1 MAMNNISFLVS
12 SEKDSLLAFKDNSL
26 ANGEG
31 NLGEEF
37 LSQLN
42 EAHNSMG
49 PLLKGNKNPDAEN
62 SIAITKH
69 KQPEENENL
78 SVKLDEITTDEVT
91 FVSVEM
97 LDQINSAQAMSTS
110 INKPFDATKSIESE
124 NAELEATQAEN
135 TDIENTEI
143 ENSELQST
151 RVIAST
157 NTSDEVSPEEANTA
171 SVVQNLIAT
180 NVDSKTA
187 KLTDSKSDSL
197 SSASLNS
204 LPLNEGKHR
213 KSDVAKAIESPLNS
227 INKKPDDSLGPI
239 VDDTELVSMDIKDQ
253 LAQDIPVSKSAKNIV
268 LPTAIL
274 TEAPSVSP
282 PPLTESQTTQASS
295 QTSESEKGVAIDT
308 LMTKDASLIKANSVI
323 ASLTPEQRS
332 QLNAQVKVL
341 ENTDSTNSA
350 ASSTSNLKQMLAQ
363 FITDNEKAQ
372 STVTKHPFS
381 AEINSLNTTE
391 KQSLLTQLNAYIK
404 TEQPKGEQLAVLK
417 QTVNELK
424 ASIEI
429 GLADTAKTDS
439 KTFVASETPNTVYNP
454 QKLSLKASTNEG
466 ADLNKAVTTSTKRD
480 DLLKSLEELQK
491 DGLRKI
497 TAEQTPARVAQVFTQ
512 ITAALNTQQ
521 TSTLSQYDSLS
532 YEQSLLDTQIIQT
545 QQLQSTSQVK
555 QVSIDPGVMQAINIV
570 KSDAAKLLQE
580 RVSSMLSINNKE
592 AEIRLD
598 PPEMGSMQ
606 IRIRSDAE
614 QAHINFVVQNQQA
627 KEALEQSMPRLREM
641 LAQQGLE
648 LGESTISYGQSG
660 GETAE
665 QSESGAQGNLANNKS
680 VNDENDEQA
689 NDTAQ
694 SSRQQTSSSIDY
706 YA

>member
-62 SIAITKH
+62 SIAIPKH

-91 FVSVEM
+91 FLSVEM

-124 NAELEATQAEN
+124 DAELET
-135 TDIENTEI
+135 T
-143 ENSELQST
+143 S
-151 RVIAST
+151 VILSA
-157 NTSDEVSPEEANTA
+157 NTSDEVTTEEANTA
-171 SVVQNLIAT
+171 SVVQNPIAT

-187 KLTDSKSDSL
+187 KLIDSKSDSL

-213 KSDVAKAIESPLNS
+213 KSGVAEAIEGPLNS
-227 INKKPDDSLGPI
+227 INKKPDDSPGSTLEKPEFAPMGSKEQLG
-239 VDDTELVSMDIKDQ
+239 Q
-253 LAQDIPVSKSAKNIV
+253 NKSADKNNIV
-268 LPTAIL
+268 LPTPTDKAGVTQSPL
-274 TEAPSVSP
+274 ATTEGDNNA
-282 PPLTESQTTQASS
+282 
-295 QTSESEKGVAIDT
+295 AIDT

-429 GLADTAKTDS
+429 GLADTTKSDS

>member
-42 EAHNSMG
+42 EAHNSMR

-62 SIAITKH
+62 SIAIPKH

-110 INKPFDATKSIESE
+110 INKPFDATNSLESE
-124 NAELEATQAEN
+124 NAELET
-135 TDIENTEI
+135 T
-143 ENSELQST
+143 S
-151 RVIAST
+151 VILSA
-157 NTSDEVSPEEANTA
+157 NTSDEVTTEEANIA
-171 SVVQNLIAT
+171 SVVQNPIAT

-187 KLTDSKSDSL
+187 KLIDSKSDNL
-197 SSASLNS
+197 SSRPLNS

-213 KSDVAKAIESPLNS
+213 KSDVAEAIEGPLNS
-227 INKKPDDSLGPI
+227 INKKPDDSPGSTLEKPEFASMGSKEQLG
-239 VDDTELVSMDIKDQ
+239 Q
-253 LAQDIPVSKSAKNIV
+253 NKSADKNNIV
-268 LPTAIL
+268 LPTPADKASVTQSPLATTEGDNNAAIN
-274 TEAPSVSP
+274 
-282 PPLTESQTTQASS
+282 
-295 QTSESEKGVAIDT
+295 T

-323 ASLTPEQRS
+323 ASLTLEQRS

-350 ASSTSNLKQMLAQ
+350 TSNTSNLKQMLAQ

-372 STVTKHPFS
+372 STVTKHSFS
-381 AEINSLNTTE
+381 AEINSLNTAE

-404 TEQPKGEQLAVLK
+404 TEQPKGEQLSVLK

-429 GLADTAKTDS
+429 GLADTAKSDS
-439 KTFVASETPNTVYNP
+439 KMFVASETTNAVNAVYDP

-466 ADLNKAVTTSTKRD
+466 ADINKAVATSAKRD

-491 DGLRKI
+491 DGLRKT

-570 KSDAAKLLQE
+570 KSDAAKLLQD

-689 NDTAQ
+689 NNTAQ

>member
-1 MAMNNISFLVS
+1 MAMNNISFLAS

-26 ANGEG
+26 ANSEE

-42 EAHNSMG
+42 EAHNSME
-49 PLLKGNKNPDAEN
+49 PLQKGNKNPNAEN
-62 SIAITKH
+62 SIAIPKH
-69 KQPEENENL
+69 KQKEENENL
-78 SVKLDEITTDEVT
+78 SAKRDEDTADDVT

-110 INKPFDATKSIESE
+110 VNKPF
-124 NAELEATQAEN
+124 EATES
-135 TDIENTEI
+135 TELD
-143 ENSELQST
+143 N
-151 RVIAST
+151 A
-157 NTSDEVSPEEANTA
+157 
-171 SVVQNLIAT
+171 
-180 NVDSKTA
+180 DSKTA
-187 KLTDSKSDSL
+187 DLKGSKIDSL
-197 SSASLNS
+197 NSLSLNS
-204 LPLNEGKHR
+204 LPLNEGKYH
-213 KSDVAKAIESPLNS
+213 KSGVAEAIEQPLNP
-227 INKKPDDSLGPI
+227 INKKPDDSIGPI
-239 VDDTELVSMDIKDQ
+239 VDDAELITMDIKNQ
-253 LAQDIPVSKSAKNIV
+253 LAQDKPVDKNSKNIV
-268 LPTAIL
+268 LPTPVP
-274 TEAPSVSP
+274 TPVTPSSATSLLAEP
-282 PPLTESQTTQASS
+282 EMIQASS
-295 QTSESEKGVAIDT
+295 QTSESEKSAAIDT
-308 LMTKDASLIKANSVI
+308 LMTKDTSLIKANNVI
-323 ASLTPEQRS
+323 TSLTPEQRS

-341 ENTDSTNSA
+341 ENTDSTSNA
-350 ASSTSNLKQMLAQ
+350 TSSTSNLKQMLAQ
-363 FITDNEKAQ
+363 FITDNEKTQ
-372 STVTKHPFS
+372 STVTKHSFS

-454 QKLSLKASTNEG
+454 QKLSLKTSTNEE

-491 DGLRKI
+491 DGLKKI
-497 TAEQTPARVAQVFTQ
+497 TAEQTSARVAQLFTQ

-521 TSTLSQYDSLS
+521 SSTLSQYDSLG
-532 YEQSLLDTQIIQT
+532 YDQSLLDTQIIQT

-570 KSDAAKLLQE
+570 KSDAAKLLQD

-660 GETAE
+660 SETSD
-665 QSESGAQGNLANNKS
+665 QSEGGTQGNLANNKS
-680 VNDENDEQA
+680 VNDENNEQA
-689 NDTAQ
+689 NNTAQ

>member
-1 MAMNNISFLVS
+1 MAMNNISFLAS

-26 ANGEG
+26 ANSEE

-42 EAHNSMG
+42 EAHNSME
-49 PLLKGNKNPDAEN
+49 PLLKGNKNPNAEN
-62 SIAITKH
+62 SIAIPKH

-78 SVKLDEITTDEVT
+78 SVKLDEVTTDEVT

-110 INKPFDATKSIESE
+110 VNKPFDATNSLESE

-135 TDIENTEI
+135 TKIENTEI
-143 ENSELQST
+143 ENTQLQST
-151 RVIAST
+151 QVIAST
-157 NTSDEVSPEEANTA
+157 NTSDEVSAKEANTA
-171 SVVQNLIAT
+171 SVVQNPIAT

-187 KLTDSKSDSL
+187 KLTDSKSDNF
-197 SSASLNS
+197 SSPSLNS

-213 KSDVAKAIESPLNS
+213 KSGVAEAIEGPLNS
-227 INKKPDDSLGPI
+227 INKKPDDSIGPI
-239 VDDTELVSMDIKDQ
+239 LEKPEVVSTSMSSREQ
-253 LAQDIPVSKSAKNIV
+253 LGQNKSADENNIV
-268 LPTAIL
+268 LPTLTDKAGVTQSSSAA
-274 TEAPSVSP
+274 TEADNN
-282 PPLTESQTTQASS
+282 A
-295 QTSESEKGVAIDT
+295 AIDT
-308 LMTKDASLIKANSVI
+308 LMTKDESLIKANDVI

-332 QLNAQVKVL
+332 QLNAQIKVL
-341 ENTDSTNSA
+341 ENTDSTSNA
-350 ASSTSNLKQMLAQ
+350 TSSTSNLKQMLAQ
-363 FITDNEKAQ
+363 FITDNEEAQ
-372 STVTKHPFS
+372 GSVAKHSFS

-454 QKLSLKASTNEG
+454 QKLSLKTSTNEG
-466 ADLNKAVTTSTKRD
+466 ADLNKAVTTSTKGD

-491 DGLRKI
+491 DGLKKI
-497 TAEQTPARVAQVFTQ
+497 TAEQTPVRVAQVFTQ

-665 QSESGAQGNLANNKS
+665 QSESGTQGDLANNKS

-689 NDTAQ
+689 NNTAQ

>member
-1 MAMNNISFLVS
+1 
-12 SEKDSLLAFKDNSL
+12 
-26 ANGEG
+26 
-31 NLGEEF
+31 
-37 LSQLN
+37 
-42 EAHNSMG
+42 
-49 PLLKGNKNPDAEN
+49 
-62 SIAITKH
+62 
-69 KQPEENENL
+69 
-78 SVKLDEITTDEVT
+78 
-91 FVSVEM
+91 
-97 LDQINSAQAMSTS
+97 MSTS

-124 NAELEATQAEN
+124 NAELET
-135 TDIENTEI
+135 T
-143 ENSELQST
+143 S
-151 RVIAST
+151 VILSA
-157 NTSDEVSPEEANTA
+157 NTSDEVTTEEANTA
-171 SVVQNLIAT
+171 SVVQNPIAT

-187 KLTDSKSDSL
+187 KLIDSKSDNL
-197 SSASLNS
+197 SSLPLNS

-213 KSDVAKAIESPLNS
+213 KSDVAEAIEGPLNS
-227 INKKPDDSLGPI
+227 INKKPDDSPGSTLEKPEFASMGSKEQLG
-239 VDDTELVSMDIKDQ
+239 Q
-253 LAQDIPVSKSAKNIV
+253 NKSADKNNIV
-268 LPTAIL
+268 LPTPADKASVTQSPL
-274 TEAPSVSP
+274 ATTEGDNNA
-282 PPLTESQTTQASS
+282 
-295 QTSESEKGVAIDT
+295 AIDT

-341 ENTDSTNSA
+341 ENADSTNSA
-350 ASSTSNLKQMLAQ
+350 TSNTSNLKQMLAQ

-372 STVTKHPFS
+372 STVTKHSFS

-404 TEQPKGEQLAVLK
+404 TEQPKGEQLSVLK

-429 GLADTAKTDS
+429 GLADTAKSDS
-439 KTFVASETPNTVYNP
+439 KTFVASETPNTVYDP

-466 ADLNKAVTTSTKRD
+466 ADINKAVATSAKRD
-480 DLLKSLEELQK
+480 DLLKSFEELQK

-689 NDTAQ
+689 NNTAQ

>member
-62 SIAITKH
+62 SIAIPKH

-124 NAELEATQAEN
+124 NAELET
-135 TDIENTEI
+135 T
-143 ENSELQST
+143 S
-151 RVIAST
+151 VILSA
-157 NTSDEVSPEEANTA
+157 NTSDEVTTEEANTA
-171 SVVQNLIAT
+171 SVVQNPIAT

-187 KLTDSKSDSL
+187 KLIDSKSDNL
-197 SSASLNS
+197 SSLPLNS

-213 KSDVAKAIESPLNS
+213 KSGVAEAIEGPLNS
-227 INKKPDDSLGPI
+227 INKKPDDSPGSTLEKPEFASMGSKEQLG
-239 VDDTELVSMDIKDQ
+239 Q
-253 LAQDIPVSKSAKNIV
+253 NKSADKNNIV
-268 LPTAIL
+268 LPTPTDKAGVTQSPL
-274 TEAPSVSP
+274 ATTEGDNNA
-282 PPLTESQTTQASS
+282 
-295 QTSESEKGVAIDT
+295 AIDT

-350 ASSTSNLKQMLAQ
+350 TSNTSNLKQMLAQ

-372 STVTKHPFS
+372 STVTKHSFS
-381 AEINSLNTTE
+381 AEINSLNTAD

-404 TEQPKGEQLAVLK
+404 TEQPKGEQLSVLK

-429 GLADTAKTDS
+429 GLADTAKSDS
-439 KTFVASETPNTVYNP
+439 KTFVASETPNTVYDP

-466 ADLNKAVTTSTKRD
+466 ADINKAVATLAKRD

-497 TAEQTPARVAQVFTQ
+497 TAEQTPARVVQVFTQ

-521 TSTLSQYDSLS
+521 TSALSQYDSLS

-689 NDTAQ
+689 NNTAQ